1 MITIDVLE
9 SEIKKNSIA
18 NGYVFCGLDEELIKS
33 SIDPIIKKVLDKD
46 FLDLNFIKIDGLTST
61 FDEIENACETLPFF
75 GDKKVVLVYRANF
88 LKDKPDKEGAKTLEK
103 IVRYANKIGLEY
115 ITVYAFSTENWKRAE
130 DEVKALMML
139 LQNYLDEYSKRAD
152 TENIRVKILGDITA
166 LSEGMQKSIKR
177 CMERTKDN
185 TGVTFN
191 IALNYGGRDELIKAI
206 KQISAKVKNQEIDIE
221 EISEKLVSDN
231 LYTKGQ
237 PDPDLLIRTS
247 GELRLS
253 NFLPWQLVYSEFL
266 FLDKN
271 WPDFEEEDLDKA
283 IIEYQK
289 RTRKFG
295 AN

>member
-1 MITIDVLE
+1 MNFD
-9 SEIKKNSIA
+9 
-18 NGYVFCGLDEELIKS
+18 KS
-33 SIDPIIKKVLDKD
+33 SMPKHIAIIMDGNRRWAKAKNLPISV
-46 FLDLNFIKIDGLTST
+46 GH
-61 FDEIENACETLPFF
+61 
-75 GDKKVVLVYRANF
+75 
-88 LKDKPDKEGAKTLEK
+88 KEGAKTLEK

-115 ITVYAFSTENWKRAE
+115 ITVYAFSSENWKRAE
-130 DEVKALMML
+130 DEVSALMML
-139 LQNYLDEYSKRAD
+139 LQNYLDDYAKRAD
-152 TENIRVKILGDITA
+152 TENIRVKILGDISA
-166 LSEGMQKSIKR
+166 LSEKMQKSIYK

-206 KQISAKVKNQEIDIE
+206 KQISTDVKENTIKCDDINE
-221 EISEKLVSDN
+221 ELISSN

-247 GELRLS
+247 GEIRLS

-266 FLDKN
+266 FIDKN
-271 WPDFEEEDLDKA
+271 WPDFEEKDLDNA